1 VGGDVLEQRVVSAFR
16 VEIMRPKG
24 GDKGKEPDV
33 GQWERWVIY
42 GLFKVHMS
50 ILSQAGMEK

>member
-1 VGGDVLEQRVVSAFR
+1 VGGDVLEQQVVSAFR

-33 GQWERWVIY
+33 GQWERCVINAHEY
-42 GLFKVHMS
+42 FMTGRNGIVRK
-50 ILSQAGMEK
+50 